1 MESAPVIDLAMVD
14 PRGEIAAKL
23 MRALAEE
30 EARRYHDLGA
40 DTFDAFRPEDVLV
53 PRSAFVLAR
62 VDGAPAGCGALRPFD
77 ADTAEVNR
85 MYVEPAARRRG
96 VGRAILAELERLASG
111 FGYQL
116 LRLETGNRQPEAI
129 ALYEGL
135 GFRRAAAFG
144 VHADDPVSIF
154 FEKVLKGGSC

>member
-1 MESAPVIDLAMVD
+1 MESAPVIDLTIVD

-40 DTFDAFRPEDVLV
+40 DTFDAFLPEDVLV
-53 PRSAFVLAR
+53 PRGAFVLAR
-62 VDGAPAGCGALRPFD
+62 ADGAPAGCGALRPID
-77 ADTAEVNR
+77 ADTAEINR
-85 MYVEPAARRRG
+85 MYVEPTARRKG

-111 FGYQL
+111 FGYQI

-129 ALYEGL
+129 ALYEGH
-135 GFRRAAAFG
+135 GFRPAAAFG
-144 VHADDPVSIF
+144 AHSSDPVSIF
-154 FEKVLKGGSC
+154 FEKMLKDGGR